1 MSMFERDLKHTK
13 TFDDL
18 YIRIWIS
25 TNIIVLESLYKVK
38 DADYESELDKNSVDK
53 WDNHKLN
60 L

>member
-1 MSMFERDLKHTK
+1 MFERDLKHTK

>member
-1 MSMFERDLKHTK
+1 MFERDLKHTK

-25 TNIIVLESLYKVK
+25 TNMIVLESLYKVK

-60 L
+60 F

>member
-1 MSMFERDLKHTK
+1 MFERDLKHTK
-13 TFDDL
+13 IFDDL